1 MKDNTIASIYPL
13 NSNPFGVG
21 YESYVQ
27 KFWQWLLSIP
37 AATNPVLDR
46 TGDHCGEAQAGTLV
60 FNLAFSNMGGAER
73 RCTLPYG
80 KVILCVPNVVL
91 CTDKEF
97 PGADEEELR
106 RLAERDESSDP
117 FVFLSVDGIPFNQL
131 RSIRPGEELED
142 LKKFRTPT
150 KGFHVN
156 YTKDSPFGPEG
167 DALAVADGYYV
178 MIDAL
183 EPGEHVI
190 ISEARLT
197 NPDTKKLFYSDRVK
211 YTITVLEDQT
221 SKDP

>member
-1 MKDNTIASIYPL
+1 MTDNTIASVYPL
-13 NSNPFGVG
+13 NSNPFGVA
-21 YESYVQ
+21 YDRYVQ

-60 FNLAFSNMGGAER
+60 FNLAFSNMGGADR

-97 PGADEEELR
+97 PGASEEELCL
-106 RLAERDESSDP
+106 LAERDESSDP

-131 RSIRPGEELED
+131 RSIRPEEELGD
-142 LKKFRTPT
+142 LKEFRIRT
-150 KGFHVN
+150 KGFRVN
-156 YTKDSPFGPEG
+156 YADDSPFGPPG
-167 DALAVADGYYV
+167 PALAVADGYYV

-183 EPGEHVI
+183 EPGEHEI
-190 ISEARLT
+190 ISKARLT
-197 NPDTKKLFYSDRVK
+197 NPDTKRLFYSDRVK
-211 YTITVLEDQT
+211 YTITVLGDQT